1 MKKAFYILLAASA
14 ALFISCAK
22 EVNDINTEEP
32 VKTGKTITFTAS
44 VDMPYETRATLSDLN
59 IHWQS
64 GEYIGIA
71 TDNNATIVAY
81 PITPDGVDPTKCTIT
96 VNAVDG
102 ASAYYAVYKG
112 DIADG
117 SHPENNVA
125 ADDFSGITFDAGTKT
140 FSGLTVGKQQV
151 AVGSLSSKNL
161 YYTNGYPLAM
171 AGKSSGTS
179 ITLKPCLALFK
190 LQINSAS
197 VPADYY
203 RKTITYRST
212 YDIDHPHEYSAV
224 RGFNL
229 YQKGASTIYSS
240 GDYTVAIADNGDLTV
255 TSIPDSESRRSEYRQ
270 ISQSAKL
277 VADTDY
283 IMCMI
288 PGGSTTSFLVDFLGY
303 SNNEGGL
310 LWDAAY
316 TMRLSGNKTV
326 APGDCYDLGKL
337 NPLGRKQAKNE
348 ADDEAAD
355 AAAASYVPAIT
366 IDGDLSDWATIPA
379 SFSDSGHSRI
389 REWRFKSDAQK
400 VYFYIAFRKNR
411 ACTASSAGLYIGFD
425 KDNDNSTGNSYGN
438 VTGCE
443 AYARAFPFTNASEG
457 SEPVGLNAVDAN
469 SEVWASGLNYH
480 NGTVCV
486 WHYDAGESVSSS
498 SSNTYVELSIPREY
512 LNLPSAGNSIMVGCS
527 FAWYETEKVSVTLE

>member
-203 RKTITYRST
+203 RKTITYHST

-229 YQKGASTIYSS
+229 YQKGASTI
-240 GDYTVAIADNGDLTV
+240 
-255 TSIPDSESRRSEYRQ
+255 
-270 ISQSAKL
+270 
-277 VADTDY
+277 
-283 IMCMI
+283 
-288 PGGSTTSFLVDFLGY
+288 
-303 SNNEGGL
+303 
-310 LWDAAY
+310 
-316 TMRLSGNKTV
+316 
-326 APGDCYDLGKL
+326 
-337 NPLGRKQAKNE
+337 
-348 ADDEAAD
+348 
-355 AAAASYVPAIT
+355 
-366 IDGDLSDWATIPA
+366 
-379 SFSDSGHSRI
+379 
-389 REWRFKSDAQK
+389 
-400 VYFYIAFRKNR
+400 
-411 ACTASSAGLYIGFD
+411 
-425 KDNDNSTGNSYGN
+425 
-438 VTGCE
+438 
-443 AYARAFPFTNASEG
+443 
-457 SEPVGLNAVDAN
+457 
-469 SEVWASGLNYH
+469 
-480 NGTVCV
+480 
-486 WHYDAGESVSSS
+486 
-498 SSNTYVELSIPREY
+498 
-512 LNLPSAGNSIMVGCS
+512 
-527 FAWYETEKVSVTLE
+527 